1 MNGCKRELN
10 SNKCAH
16 VNMCNCLH
24 PAARLCVMW
33 VSTFFLYCLVLMLG
47 GECVSPGALWQAEAE
62 SSTLLSRTVQDK
74 GPLPP
79 VWG

>member
-1 MNGCKRELN
+1 MMINECKTKKILVHKHMLLSALMN
-10 SNKCAH
+10 
-16 VNMCNCLH
+16 
-24 PAARLCVMW
+24 CV
-33 VSTFFLYCLVLMLG
+33 YCFTLMLG
-47 GECVSPGALWQAEAE
+47 GEYVCCCVLWQAEAE